1 MNRLLA
7 LVLSLTIAGAGFSSL
22 IVAKG
27 DAAPDFSI
35 FHLKGKRF
43 NLADFKGKKA
53 VFINIFSITC
63 EPCKEELPFII
74 KLYKKYS
81 ENIEFVGIDITDPKK
96 IDVENF
102 VKTSGIPYPVCW
114 DLISKTFYTR
124 YIKGGFNMPTSIF
137 IDIDGNINEISGVLK
152 EDEFENIL
160 GRLMKSDKKRTD

>member
-7 LVLSLTIAGAGFSSL
+7 VVLVIITAGSGFSGL

-27 DAAPDFSI
+27 DPAPDFSI

-43 NLADFKGKKA
+43 NLADYKGKKA

-81 ENIEFVGIDITDPKK
+81 ENVEFVGIDITDPKK

-114 DLISKTFYTR
+114 DLISKTFYNR

-137 IDIDGNINEISGVLK
+137 IDVDGNIKEITGVLK

-160 GRLMKSDKKRTD
+160 GGVKNDKKRTD